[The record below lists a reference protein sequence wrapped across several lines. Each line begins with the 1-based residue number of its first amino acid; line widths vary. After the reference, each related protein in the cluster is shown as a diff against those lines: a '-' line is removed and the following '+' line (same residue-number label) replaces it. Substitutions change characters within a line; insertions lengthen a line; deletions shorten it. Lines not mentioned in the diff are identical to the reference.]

1 MKYLKAFGLVGLGFV
16 IGSVLTFRQMLKA
29 ESDEPVTSED
39 EEDSFDGDDF
49 FEEEGEE
56 TGDDC

>member
-16 IGSVLTFRQMLKA
+16 IGSVLTFRQILMT
-29 ESDEPVTSED
+29 ESDDPVTSEED
-39 EEDSFDGDDF
+39 ATDSFDDGDF
-49 FEEEGEE
+49 LEEGEE

>member
-16 IGSVLTFRQMLKA
+16 IGSIVTFRQMLTA
-29 ESDEPVTSED
+29 ESDDLVTSED

-49 FEEEGEE
+49 FGEEGEE

>member
-16 IGSVLTFRQMLKA
+16 IGSVLTFRQMLTA
-29 ESDEPVTSED
+29 ESDDTVTSED

-49 FEEEGEE
+49 FEEGEE